1 MEDNKIFTIS
11 VYSEN
16 NVGLLNRISGIFLK
30 RHINVLSLNVSESEI
45 ENVSRF
51 IIVVK
56 TSEKWVQNI
65 VGQIEKQIE
74 VIKAFYHVDEETIF
88 LESAIFKIDSSLLF
102 DERQIQNIIKESHSE
117 IVTVSRDFFVISK
130 SGKRQEINDLYNKLK
145 PYGIMQFV
153 RSGRI
158 SVSKQKMEV
167 TTLLEDLQ

>member
-1 MEDNKIFTIS
+1 MENKTFTIS

-30 RHINVLSLNVSESEI
+30 RHINILSLNVSESEI

-51 IIVVK
+51 IIVVD
-56 TSEKWVQNI
+56 TTEKWVQNI

-88 LESAIFKIDSSLLF
+88 LESALFKIQSNLLF
-102 DERQIQNIIKESHSE
+102 DERQIQNIIKESNSE

-130 SGKRQEINDLYNKLK
+130 SGKNSEIKELYAKLK
-145 PYGIMQFV
+145 PFGIMQFV

-158 SVSKQKMEV
+158 SVSKEKMEISTMLV
-167 TTLLEDLQ
+167 DFK